1 MKITKD
7 NLNEVMFENQDARL
21 LIEDVVTHTGA
32 SLYYYHDMEITVQ
45 RALDIWYKAMGAEEE
60 EEDRWETTR
69 AGLPDVLRLAR
80 ISALTICI
88 ILSVPHWWRCSPR
101 TDLAKLI
108 SCVRCAGAGRISEG
122 SGVRFII
129 RVT

>member
-60 EEDRWETTR
+60 EDINHT
-69 AGLPDVLRLAR
+69 
-80 ISALTICI
+80 
-88 ILSVPHWWRCSPR
+88 
-101 TDLAKLI
+101 LI
-108 SCVRCAGAGRISEG
+108 FPIGCAWS
-122 SGVRFII
+122 RFLHNI
-129 RVT
+129 

>member
-60 EEDRWETTR
+60 EDRPVPLFDFSNKPG
-69 AGLPDVLRLAR
+69 AAF
-80 ISALTICI
+80 CI
-88 ILSVPHWWRCSPR
+88 IYSIMADKRLSWRK
-101 TDLAKLI
+101 TD
-108 SCVRCAGAGRISEG
+108 GRLHGQDCRMS
-122 SGVRFII
+122 
-129 RVT
+129 

>member
-45 RALDIWYKAMGAEEE
+45 RALDIWYKAMGAEG
-60 EEDRWETTR
+60 RRT
-69 AGLPDVLRLAR
+69 GLSRSLIFP
-80 ISALTICI
+80 
-88 ILSVPHWWRCSPR
+88 
-101 TDLAKLI
+101 I
-108 SCVRCAGAGRISEG
+108 SCAWS
-122 SGVRFII
+122 RFLHNI
-129 RVT
+129 